1 MALRINDF
9 ECLDCGFVE
18 ERLHKIDDET
28 QPDLSCNK
36 CGSVNLQ
43 KKLSAPKISYSAT
56 SSLTQSTPDGFK
68 DILRNIQ
75 KTTPDNYK
83 GATPSAI

>member
-18 ERLHKIDDET
+18 ERLYKLDAE
-28 QPDLSCNK
+28 PELSCSK
-36 CGSVNLQ
+36 CNSVNLQ
-43 KKLSAPKISYSAT
+43 KHLSAPKISYSAT
-56 SSLTQSTPDGFK
+56 TSLTQSTPDGFK

>member
-1 MALRINDF
+1 MAYRINDF

-18 ERLHKIDDET
+18 EKLHKLDAPTE
-28 QPDLSCNK
+28 LSCSK

-43 KKLSAPKISYSAT
+43 KRLAAPKVSYSAT